1 LTRVECVAPEDGD
14 EELAVMVDVAAAAAV
29 EAVVVVVVVGVVLWL
44 SEDCDRCTAK
54 G

>member
-29 EAVVVVVVVGVVLWL
+29 EAVVVVVGVVLWL